1 MERDVYAVVWFW
13 FWWSLGSITND
24 ATNDGSGCGADKGSC
39 AAKDV
44 GTESVSILAF
54 KPSKDHQKRPQ
65 IKNTPTVKL

>member
-1 MERDVYAVVWFW
+1 MEKDVYAMVWFW

-39 AAKDV
+39 AAMDV

-54 KPSKDHQKRPQ
+54 KPSLQKVTKKDHRSKIHR
-65 IKNTPTVKL
+65 L